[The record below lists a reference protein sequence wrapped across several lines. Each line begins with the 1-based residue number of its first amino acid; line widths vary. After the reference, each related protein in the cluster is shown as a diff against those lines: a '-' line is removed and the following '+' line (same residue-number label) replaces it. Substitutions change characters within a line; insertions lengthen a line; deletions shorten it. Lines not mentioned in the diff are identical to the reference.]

1 MIGQIRVRIAAVG
14 AMEATVAVPVEAV
27 AKMDMVEEE
36 EEEEEDGC
44 RDGSLLVAPPLV
56 LAVTMFDQMAR
67 AKTPSCYVIAVVVV
81 VEVGHIEA
89 ISATLMTALREAVG
103 VVSLLSRINL
113 RSK

>member
-27 AKMDMVEEE
+27 AKMDMVE

-81 VEVGHIEA
+81 VEEGHIEA

-103 VVSLLSRINL
+103 VVSLRSRINL